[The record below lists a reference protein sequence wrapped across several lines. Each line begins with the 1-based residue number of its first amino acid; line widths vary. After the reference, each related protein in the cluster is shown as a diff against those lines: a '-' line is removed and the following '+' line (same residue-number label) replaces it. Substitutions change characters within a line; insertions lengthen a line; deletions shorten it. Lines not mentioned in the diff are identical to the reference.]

1 MSNANIAQLSF
12 GCATLFCRE
21 RLADPAYAGDETY
34 KIEED
39 KFENP
44 VTPYLNWKKPIPWK
58 RPNEDELR
66 AISVYVTNPATRE
79 RMLDARQMNYRYE
92 VFDYTAAAL
101 RKHRLN
107 PDERNL
113 NTDHAVDADEVV
125 MISKDTAYIDDEGR
139 IVRETITRPLSGL
152 HDFLNT
158 YIVNIYPDTTCWVND
173 FSNAENKTL
182 HVAILLNQTGL

>member
-1 MSNANIAQLSF
+1 MRCSI
-12 GCATLFCRE
+12 
-21 RLADPAYAGDETY
+21 
-34 KIEED
+34 
-39 KFENP
+39 
-44 VTPYLNWKKPIPWK
+44 IPL
-58 RPNEDELR
+58 PLC
-66 AISVYVTNPATRE
+66 
-79 RMLDARQMNYRYE
+79 
-92 VFDYTAAAL
+92 
-101 RKHRLN
+101 KHRLN

-173 FSNAENKTL
+173 FSNAENERYMLQYFSNPAYNDYPVVGVTWEQANAFCDWRTEFLKRGLGPQPVRYSLTVCRQRWNGNL
-182 HVAILLNQTGL
+182 PHVVPKEPCSRGRQKG